1 MLLKKRNQSAGLDS
15 VVVHVIVVS
24 LHFPRGSSALGL
36 TNISV
41 ENMGWRMLSSL
52 NPYGI
57 R

>member
-1 MLLKKRNQSAGLDS
+1 MI
-15 VVVHVIVVS
+15 VHVIVVS
-24 LHFPRGSSALGL
+24 LHFPQRSSAQGL
-36 TNISV
+36 TNISG